1 MVQRLPV
8 EVISLDSAATDV
20 YRAATRG
27 SAAGGGGGG
36 GGGKEE
42 RKIPS
47 SLPFS
52 QDSSSSFPF
61 LSSVG
66 SPHPSPL
73 SLARSRSRARA
84 LSRSTLGFLRRNR
97 ISQWDEN
104 HRSKIYEAEKDGSN
118 LYTVELDLVFLF
130 LSFSTL
136 SPSPFLS
143 QLLSLFFFISFSF
156 FVPRPV
162 KGKDERGKEG

>member
-73 SLARSRSRARA
+73 SRARA
-84 LSRSTLGFLRRNR
+84 RFPAPPLASCAGTGFRNGTKTTARKYTRPKRMDLTCTRSNW
-97 ISQWDEN
+97 ISSFYFS
-104 HRSKIYEAEKDGSN
+104 HSPPFP
-118 LYTVELDLVFLF
+118 LPLF
-130 LSFSTL
+130 IPAS
-136 SPSPFLS
+136 
-143 QLLSLFFFISFSF
+143 LSLFLHLVLFLCSTSSE
-156 FVPRPV
+156 R
-162 KGKDERGKEG
+162 KGRERKGRLDSRL

>member
-8 EVISLDSAATDV
+8 EVIFLDSAATDV

-73 SLARSRSRARA
+73 SRARA
-84 LSRSTLGFLRRNR
+84 RARARFPAPPLASCAGTGFRNGTKTTARKYTRPKRMDLTCTRSNW
-97 ISQWDEN
+97 ISSFYFS
-104 HRSKIYEAEKDGSN
+104 HSPPFP
-118 LYTVELDLVFLF
+118 LPLF
-130 LSFSTL
+130 YPSFSLSFS
-136 SPSPFLS
+136 SSRS
-143 QLLSLFFFISFSF
+143 LSLFH
-156 FVPRPV
+156 VQ
-162 KGKDERGKEG
+162 